1 MDQREELAA
10 LRRLAELEA
19 KAGGKGTA
27 SAPPTVTASQM
38 RDFATG
44 GKKPDTMK
52 DVGRS
57 FSSGLA
63 GTLANANP
71 MNAFGF
77 GGSLDVVGDAAN
89 LAGMIQKATE
99 GQRPTGADITKPRPV
114 PGARAAQAQLSLTG
128 QNYDPKTTAGEWAKT
143 GGAMF
148 PNAFAP
154 GSALARTAAVALP
167 TIGTEGAGQI
177 ARKMGASPQIE
188 AAARFGGG
196 LAGGLASSVRVAP
209 AAKPPRTP
217 PVKVA
222 NLRSAKNAA
231 YDAADQAG
239 VSYAPAAFERLVDD
253 VANDLQSARL
263 NPARNPK
270 AASMLEELQG
280 MKGQAPTLTQLDD
293 LRQIVRRDVAGSPSE
308 KFFADRII
316 KQIDAF
322 TDNAG
327 PQDVLSGSAGD
338 ASTLIRTA
346 RDLNTRY
353 RKVESVTTALDR
365 AERRAGRTGSGGNV
379 DNATRQNLDRILDTT
394 PNLTAEEQAALR
406 SIVMGG
412 KGQNLLRQ
420 IGKLSPQGNGLMA
433 GLNLGAAAFGGPLGA
448 IPAVAGLLA
457 KLKADRITSDKVRKL
472 IELMAAGGKQ
482 APNAFAPAQI
492 TFDPGVGLVGT
503 AAINSLAE
511 TR

>member
-89 LAGMIQKATE
+89 LAGMIQKTIS
-99 GQRPTGADITKPRPV
+99 GKRPTGADLTKPRPV

-143 GGAMF
+143 GGAML

-177 ARKMGASPQIE
+177 ARKLGASPQAE

-209 AAKPPRTP
+209 AARTP

-239 VSYAPAAFERLVDD
+239 VSYAPPAFERLVDD

-280 MKGQAPTLTQLDD
+280 MRGQAPTLTQLDD

-322 TDNAG
+322 TDSAG
-327 PQDVLSGSAGD
+327 PQDVLSGSADD